1 MQLTKSYMNY
11 IEVDVRSDSGEPFP
25 FSKHVKMLLTLHFK
39 RDKNEVVPL
48 LPPLTYY
55 DDKKVYIQ

>member
-1 MQLTKSYMNY
+1 MRVAKPNMNS

-39 RDKNEVVPL
+39 REKEEIVPL